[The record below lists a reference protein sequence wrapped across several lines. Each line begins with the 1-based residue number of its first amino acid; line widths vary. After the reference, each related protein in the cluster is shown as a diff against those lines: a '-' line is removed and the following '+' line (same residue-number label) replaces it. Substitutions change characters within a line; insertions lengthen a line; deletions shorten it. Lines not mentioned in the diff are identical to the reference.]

1 MNRFF
6 MLVAAAGFSCM
17 PFLFF
22 GSPAAGIYEIWPPA
36 KTGITWRHDNA
47 LSPRRYLPES
57 IGPGVAIFDYNND
70 GWMDLYFPNSGPSDF
85 FLPSKPL
92 RAALYRNNGDG
103 TFTDVTE
110 AAGVTNS
117 GNFGIGAAAA
127 DYDGDGFIDLL
138 VTNYGR
144 NVLYHNRGDGTFEDV
159 TRRAGVDAP
168 GLYTSAVWF
177 DYNNDGRPD
186 LFVGHFVRY
195 AKELE
200 PECKTAGVYHYCYP
214 ASYGPWPSKLYR
226 NNGDG
231 TFTDVSVAS
240 GIAKYPG
247 KTFGAVAVDVDGDG
261 YLDLFVSNDSVRN
274 FLFHNLRDGR
284 FEEIGL
290 EAGVGYSD
298 DGIAR
303 SGMGVD
309 AGDYDGDGRP
319 DLFVANLNRER
330 FSIYRNLGNLAF
342 RDMAG
347 PSNVGR
353 ETYMFSGWGL
363 RFVDFDNDGTLGL
376 VLANGHP
383 DDLIESAHIGL
394 KWKEPL
400 LLLQNRNGRFVNRS
414 GDGGEGFQRE
424 YPARGL
430 AVGDL
435 DNDGWPDVVVANNG
449 EAPVLLH
456 HRGGANHWIGLTGLP
471 PGAMVRWP
479 GGIRFVTAGGSYL
492 SSQDPR
498 VVIGLGSAV
507 KLEWLEIKWPEPKRR
522 TERIENP
529 SVDRY
534 YSLDRD
540 KHPDY
545 PHLGAILPTS
555 STRCLRPSENSRL
568 HRSDRVSALSR

>member
-1 MNRFF
+1 MNRILLLPAAAA
-6 MLVAAAGFSCM
+6 LVAV
-17 PFLFF
+17 PFLFS
-22 GSPAAGIYEIWPPA
+22 GPSGGGIYEIWPPS

-47 LSPRRYLPES
+47 LSARRYQPES

-70 GWMDLYFPNSGPSDF
+70 GWMDLFFPNSGPCDF
-85 FLPSKPL
+85 FQPSKPL

-110 AAGVTNS
+110 RAGVTNS

-127 DYDGDGFIDLL
+127 DYDGDGYVDLL
-138 VTNYGR
+138 VTNYGH
-144 NVLYHNRGDGTFEDV
+144 NVLYRNRGDGTFEDV
-159 TRRAGVDAP
+159 TRRAGLDAP

-177 DYNNDGRPD
+177 DFNNDGRPD
-186 LFVGHFVRY
+186 LFVGSFVRY
-195 AKELE
+195 SRELE
-200 PECKTAGVYHYCYP
+200 QECKTAGVHHYCYP
-214 ASYGPWPSKLYR
+214 ASYDPSPSKLYR

-231 TFTDVSVAS
+231 TFTDVSAQS
-240 GIAKYPG
+240 GIAKHPG

-261 YLDLFVSNDSVRN
+261 FMDLFVSNDSVPN

-290 EAGVGYSD
+290 EAGVGYSE

-347 PSNVGR
+347 PSNVGL
-353 ETYMFSGWGL
+353 ETYMYSGWGL
-363 RFVDFDNDGTLGL
+363 RFVDFDNDGDLDL

-383 DDLIESAHIGL
+383 DDLIEASHTGL

-400 LLLQNRNGRFVNRS
+400 LLLENRNGNFVNRS
-414 GDGGEGFQRE
+414 SDAGEGFRQE

-435 DNDGWPDVVVANNG
+435 DNDGWPDIVVANNG
-449 EAPVLLH
+449 AAPVLLH
-456 HRGGANHWIGLTGLP
+456 HRGGANHWIGLVGAP
-471 PGAMVRWP
+471 PGVIVRWP
-479 GGIRFVTAGGSYL
+479 RGRRFVTAGGSYL

-498 VVIGLGSAV
+498 VVIGLGSAAT
-507 KLEWLEIKWPEPKRR
+507 LEWIEIEWPAPNKR
-522 TERIENP
+522 TERLDNP
-529 SVDRY
+529 AVDRY
-534 YSLDRD
+534 HSLG
-540 KHPDY
+540 
-545 PHLGAILPTS
+545 GAK
-555 STRCLRPSENSRL
+555 RP
-568 HRSDRVSALSR
+568 